1 MKKIEVNADGK
12 SALLW
17 GEDSEKVLLYIH
29 GKGGCRE
36 EGEEI
41 ARIFCPL
48 GMQVLSFDLPGH
60 GMREHEKDLFTP
72 WHVIPELRAAAD
84 FSKSRWK
91 KIDLFAVSI
100 GAYFSLLSFQN
111 RAEYDIQFENVYFES
126 PIVDMEYLINRMFI
140 WANVNEA
147 ELKEKK
153 IIPTDFGEP
162 LSWEYLV
169 FVRKNPVFNWNF
181 NTRILYGSKDNLME
195 IDVIKEFA
203 DRFGCELTVMQEGE
217 HYFHTPR
224 QLEFR
229 NAWCKCYHK

>member
-1 MKKIEVNADGK
+1 
-12 SALLW
+12 
-17 GEDSEKVLLYIH
+17 
-29 GKGGCRE
+29 
-36 EGEEI
+36 
-41 ARIFCPL
+41 
-48 GMQVLSFDLPGH
+48 
-60 GMREHEKDLFTP
+60 
-72 WHVIPELRAAAD
+72 
-84 FSKSRWK
+84 
-91 KIDLFAVSI
+91 
-100 GAYFSLLSFQN
+100 
-111 RAEYDIQFENVYFES
+111 
-126 PIVDMEYLINRMFI
+126 MFV
-140 WANVNEA
+140 WANVNET

-217 HYFHTPR
+217 HYFHTPH

-229 NAWCKCYHK
+229 NAWCKCCHK